1 MSILLTLIPRKFL
14 YAAVAT
20 VASAIMA
27 AVKAKWPSVPLPS
40 AEAIL
45 ALGGVVIGG
54 HTLTD
59 IAHQKAT
66 AVISKAKSE
75 VTAQASRNY

>member
-59 IAHQKAT
+59 IT
-66 AVISKAKSE
+66 AINKAKSDIA
-75 VTAQASRNY
+75 AQASKKN